1 MASRADV
8 VLGHVRL
15 THPFPSLL
23 DGLVAAAA
31 ALAAGGEVIA
41 AVRLGVSMVLLQ
53 ASVGALNDVVDAP
66 SDAGR
71 KPGKPIPAGLVRPAV
86 ATGIAVLAGLTGV
99 LLAVPSG
106 WATVGLAVVLLGLG
120 YGYDLWFKG
129 TAWSWLPFALAI
141 PLFPTYGW
149 LGAAGSLPPIWAV
162 LLPTAMLAGAA
173 LAVANAMVD
182 VERDLEAG
190 LASVAIR
197 LGSDRAALVNI
208 GLLGVVWLLATVTL
222 GLAGQLVP
230 WALTAVGG
238 GGVALAGWRLLR
250 REDPATRE
258 RGWEAEAVGV
268 AVLAAGWLAAMAA
281 AGLTAAGHGGPGP

>member
-1 MASRADV
+1 M
-8 VLGHVRL
+8 
-15 THPFPSLL
+15 
-23 DGLVAAAA
+23 
-31 ALAAGGEVIA
+31 
-41 AVRLGVSMVLLQ
+41 
-53 ASVGALNDVVDAP
+53 VDAP

-71 KPGKPIPAGLVRPAV
+71 KPGKPIPAGLVRPGRARW
-86 ATGIAVLAGLTGV
+86 IAALAGVIGV

-182 VERDLEAG
+182 VERDRAAGPVGRHPARSRPGGAREPRAPRRRVG
-190 LASVAIR
+190 LAV
-197 LGSDRAALVNI
+197 
-208 GLLGVVWLLATVTL
+208 VTL

-230 WALTAVGG
+230 WGLAALGG
-238 GGVALAGWRLLR
+238 GAAALAGWRLLR
-250 REDPATRE
+250 RDEPSTRE

-268 AVLAAGWLAAMAA
+268 AARRRLARSHGGREAHAAG
-281 AGLTAAGHGGPGP
+281 